1 MDGLNRYHR
10 FEMIQL
16 LFQTEQT
23 QDRNGKPGLV
33 LFHLCRKPQ
42 IASATENPVT
52 IPVTIYSGGM
62 PA

>member
-23 QDRNGKPGLV
+23 QDRNGK
-33 LFHLCRKPQ
+33 
-42 IASATENPVT
+42 
-52 IPVTIYSGGM
+52 
-62 PA
+62 